1 MPVIS
6 VYILKITDMT
16 CNVGRTDRII
26 RIILG
31 LAIAL
36 LGVVFDSWWGLLGI
50 IPLVTGLFSF
60 CPVYFLLKI
69 NTSSEN

>member
-1 MPVIS
+1 
-6 VYILKITDMT
+6 MT
-16 CNVGRTDRII
+16 CNVGRADRII

-36 LGVVFDSWWGLLGI
+36 AGVIFDSWWGLVGI

-60 CPVYFLLKI
+60 CLIYLPFMI
-69 NTSSEN
+69 NTSSGK